1 MEKLAIDQLEELYKD
16 ELDSHDIK
24 RNNNNAGITNSFK
37 FNDFLYKNKLS
48 SKNSKYI
55 SDNKVR
61 NTITYKNKNKKDN
74 ININTFTT
82 KEKGENIF
90 NNSLESK
97 KKEEEKVNDI
107 NDTKFKKKKNFEL
120 KTCKTFKNCGE
131 NINKAQLLLFNKA
144 NNKQQQL
151 INPRQ
156 KMSTKNCLSS
166 AKRGSLLQNS
176 KRFKKQ
182 KEMIEKESLF
192 KNENEVSNALKRKK
206 TYFRSN
212 NSNNKLLYISKRNNI
227 FELEEESDKEDN
239 NNQKDNKDN
248 YNNVFNQFKKNN
260 NACNNYMNGNDN
272 KKRKKFNTTRRFR
285 HDNQDKIKKSNKL
298 INLSPEIIIDTD
310 NEVETNILCL
320 LDKSFKNKKRFS
332 VINNKKSKNY
342 GTFGIV
348 NDKVL
353 RNFKSSLESK
363 KIKSNINEIGKTS
376 HSNSISIIKN
386 TEVNHC
392 TINDIESNDDFFFN
406 LENNKHRFRN
416 ISAQKVVSFEYKDND
431 NEENGFNDNLN
442 FNSNQKNKNKN
453 KKKFIIYNNIN
464 YYKTTQR
471 GENDLENAKD
481 GNNDNQNGEVIYNKK
496 NSINNNSNNTKNCC
510 SSLFNC
516 CFLLE

>member
-1 MEKLAIDQLEELYKD
+1 MEKFAIDQLEELYKD

-24 RNNNNAGITNSFK
+24 KNTNNAGITASFK
-37 FNDFLYKNKLS
+37 FNDLRYKNKLS
-48 SKNSKYI
+48 SRNSKYI

-61 NTITYKNKNKKDN
+61 NTITYKNKDKKDN

-82 KEKGENIF
+82 KEKAENIF

-97 KKEEEKVNDI
+97 KEEEEKVNDI

-131 NINKAQLLLFNKA
+131 NINKAQLLLFNKP
-144 NNKQQQL
+144 NNKQQL
-151 INPRQ
+151 IKPRQ

-182 KEMIEKESLF
+182 KENIEKESLF

-206 TYFRSN
+206 TYFKSN
-212 NSNNKLLYISKRNNI
+212 NSNNKLLYISNKNNI
-227 FELEEESDKEDN
+227 FELKEENDKEEN
-239 NNQKDNKDN
+239 NNEKDNKDN

-260 NACNNYMNGNDN
+260 NAYNNYMTGNDN
-272 KKRKKFNTTRRFR
+272 KKRNKFNTTRRFR
-285 HDNQDKIKKSNKL
+285 HDNHDKIKKNNKF

-332 VINNKKSKNY
+332 VINNKKCRNY
-342 GTFGIV
+342 GTLRLV

-363 KIKSNINEIGKTS
+363 KIKSNVNDIGKTS
-376 HSNSISIIKN
+376 NSNSISIIKN

-392 TINDIESNDDFFFN
+392 TINNNESDDDFIFDLESN
-406 LENNKHRFRN
+406 KRKFRN

-431 NEENGFNDNLN
+431 NEENRFDDNMN
-442 FNSNQKNKNKN
+442 FNSNQKNKSKN

-481 GNNDNQNGEVIYNKK
+481 GNNDDKNGEVIYNKK
-496 NSINNNSNNTKNCC
+496 NSVNNNSSSKNYC

>member
-1 MEKLAIDQLEELYKD
+1 MEKFAIDQLEELYKD

-24 RNNNNAGITNSFK
+24 RNTNNVGITTSFK
-37 FNDFLYKNKLS
+37 FNDFRYKNKLS

-55 SDNKVR
+55 TDNKVR
-61 NTITYKNKNKKDN
+61 NTITYKNKDKKDN

-82 KEKGENIF
+82 KEKGDNIF

-97 KKEEEKVNDI
+97 NEEEEEKVNDI
-107 NDTKFKKKKNFEL
+107 NDTKFKKKRNIEL

-131 NINKAQLLLFNKA
+131 NINKAQLLLFNKGS
-144 NNKQQQL
+144 NKQQL
-151 INPRQ
+151 VKPRQ

-176 KRFKKQ
+176 RRFKKQ
-182 KEMIEKESLF
+182 KENIEKESLF
-192 KNENEVSNALKRKK
+192 KNENEVSSALKRKK
-206 TYFRSN
+206 TYFRAN
-212 NSNNKLLYISKRNNI
+212 NSNNKLLYISKKNNI
-227 FELEEESDKEDN
+227 FELEEENDKEDN
-239 NNQKDNKDN
+239 NNEKNDKEN
-248 YNNVFNQFKKNN
+248 YNNAFNQFKKNTN
-260 NACNNYMNGNDN
+260 GCNNYMTGNDS

-285 HDNQDKIKKSNKL
+285 HDNHDKNKKDNKF
-298 INLSPEIIIDTD
+298 INLSPEVIVDTD

-320 LDKSFKNKKRFS
+320 LDKSFKKKRFS
-332 VINNKKSKNY
+332 VINNKKSRNY
-342 GTFGIV
+342 GTLGII

-363 KIKSNINEIGKTS
+363 KIKSNINDIGKTS
-376 HSNSISIIKN
+376 NSNTISIIKN

-392 TINDIESNDDFFFN
+392 TINNNNESDDDFIFN
-406 LENNKHRFRN
+406 LESNKHKFRN
-416 ISAQKVVSFEYKDND
+416 ISAQKVVSFEYKDKDND
-431 NEENGFNDNLN
+431 NDNDDDNMN
-442 FNSNQKNKNKN
+442 FNSNQKNKSKN

-471 GENDLENAKD
+471 GENDLENEKD
-481 GNNDNQNGEVIYNKK
+481 GNNEEKNGEVIYNKK
-496 NSINNNSNNTKNCC
+496 NSVNNNSSTKNCC

>member
-1 MEKLAIDQLEELYKD
+1 MEKFAIDQLEELYKD

-24 RNNNNAGITNSFK
+24 RNTNNEGITNSFK
-37 FNDFLYKNKLS
+37 FNDFCYKNKLS

-260 NACNNYMNGNDN
+260 NACNNYMTGNDN

-285 HDNQDKIKKSNKL
+285 HDNHDKIKKSNKL